1 MDSSIYVARRQA
13 LREAVPDGAILI
25 LGNGEAP
32 RNYADNVYPFRQDSH
47 FLYFAGVSHPDLAL
61 LMEPDGRAVLYGTPA
76 HRDDVIWSGPPPTLA
91 DHAVA
96 SGVGEHADIGTLA
109 EAIASLREQGVD
121 VHYLPPYRS
130 QRRFALARI
139 LGADPREVA
148 AQTSVALVRA
158 VAAQRSVKETAEI
171 AEIEAALAVTAR
183 MYGATMR
190 AVQPGRSE
198 AQIAAVH
205 TAEAVAAGCGQAFN
219 PIVTVRGEVLHNAA
233 FGNTLSEGDLLL
245 VDSGAEAPSGYASDI
260 TRTMPVTGK
269 FSQQQRDIYEVV
281 LAANE
286 AAIAAAAPGV
296 TNRELHLLAAS
307 TIASGLKDLGLMQG
321 DVDAAVEASA
331 HALFFVHG
339 LGHMLGLDV
348 HDMEDLGDVVGYELG
363 EERSTQFGLAYL
375 RLARRLEPG
384 FVFTVEPGIYFI
396 PELMDRWR
404 ADGLHREFIRYER
417 LETYRS
423 FGGVRIEDDV
433 LITAAGSRV
442 LGPAIPKSVADVEA
456 AMAR

>member
-1 MDSSIYVARRQA
+1 M
-13 LREAVPDGAILI
+13 
-25 LGNGEAP
+25 
-32 RNYADNVYPFRQDSH
+32 
-47 FLYFAGVSHPDLAL
+47 
-61 LMEPDGRAVLYGTPA
+61 
-76 HRDDVIWSGPPPTLA
+76 
-91 DHAVA
+91 
-96 SGVGEHADIGTLA
+96 
-109 EAIASLREQGVD
+109 SLRERGVD

-158 VAAQRSVKETAEI
+158 VE
-171 AEIEAALAVTAR
+171 
-183 MYGATMR
+183 
-190 AVQPGRSE
+190 PGRNE
-198 AQIAAVH
+198 AEIAAVH
-205 TAEAVAAGCGQAFN
+205 TAEAVAAGCEQAFN

-233 FGNTLSEGDLLL
+233 FDNTLSEGDLLL

-269 FSQQQRDIYEVV
+269 YSQQQRDIYEVV

-296 TNRELHLLAAS
+296 TNRELHLLAAR

-321 DVDAAVEASA
+321 DADAAVEAGA
-331 HALFFVHG
+331 HAMFFVHG

-384 FVFTVEPGIYFI
+384 FVLTVEPGVYFI
-396 PELMDRWR
+396 PELIDRWR
-404 ADGLHREFIRYER
+404 ADGLHRDFIRYER
-417 LETYRS
+417 LEVYRS

-456 AMAR
+456 AMAK